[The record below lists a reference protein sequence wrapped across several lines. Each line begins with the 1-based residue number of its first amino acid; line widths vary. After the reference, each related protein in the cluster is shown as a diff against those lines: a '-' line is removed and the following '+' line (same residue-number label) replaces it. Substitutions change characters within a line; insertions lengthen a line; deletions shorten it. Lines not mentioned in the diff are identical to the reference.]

1 MKRGARLFAVLFA
14 LLLPAVAQAEARPQ
28 LRPFVGGSLEQIQ
41 AERAGKPFILALW
54 SATCTHCPAE
64 LKALGQLLKRTPG
77 LEVVLVATDTP
88 AESPQLTRLA
98 AEYGLGRQAQW
109 VFADEQPERLRFQ
122 IDRRWYGE
130 LPRTYLYDGQHRREA
145 YSGLIPAAQLERWLA
160 ANVK

>member
-1 MKRGARLFAVLFA
+1 MKRGLARFFALFA
-14 LLLPAVAQAEARPQ
+14 LLLPALAQAE
-28 LRPFVGGSLEQIQ
+28 LRSFVSGSLEQIQ

-54 SATCTHCPAE
+54 SASCTHCPAE

-77 LEVVLVATDTP
+77 LDVVLVATDTP
-88 AESPQLTRLA
+88 AEAAQLTRLA
-98 AEYGLGRQAQW
+98 AGYGLGRQAQW

>member
-1 MKRGARLFAVLFA
+1 MKRGLARFFALFA
-14 LLLPAVAQAEARPQ
+14 LLLPALAQAE
-28 LRPFVGGSLEQIQ
+28 LRSFVSGSLEQIQ

-54 SATCTHCPAE
+54 SASCTHCPAE

-77 LEVVLVATDTP
+77 LDVVMVATDTP
-88 AESPQLTRLA
+88 AEAAQLARLA
-98 AEYGLGRQAQW
+98 AGYGLGRQAQW

>member
-1 MKRGARLFAVLFA
+1 MRRGARLFAALFA
-14 LLLPAVAQAEARPQ
+14 LLLPAAVLAEARPQ

-41 AERAGKPFILALW
+41 AERAGKPFVLALW

-98 AEYGLGRQAQW
+98 AEYGLGRQVQW